1 MYITPEFSKIDMK
14 NAKGLGIF
22 SGSFNPIHMGHISI
36 INAAE
41 KILGF
46 PIVLE
51 LSSRN
56 ADKGEY
62 DIVEINRRLKGLEKY
77 PCIVT
82 KAPTFIQKAVLFSK
96 EYPNKELIFVVGADT
111 WVRIWDAKYA
121 GPLDKVAE
129 VFRENNVKF
138 LVFGRRQVIDIDF
151 GYEIGEEFRIQSGEA
166 SQFNNPISST
176 ELRIALT
183 KPQIPVT
190 VKS

>member
-82 KAPTFIQKAVLFSK
+82 KAPTFLQKAVLFSK

-121 GPLDKVAE
+121 GPLDRVAE
-129 VFRENNVKF
+129 VFRENKAKF
-138 LVFGRRQVIDIDF
+138 LVFGRRINIEFDST
-151 GYEIGEEFRIQSGEA
+151 IGEEFRIQSEEA
-166 SQFNNPISST
+166 SQFSNPISST
-176 ELRIALT
+176 ELRMALT
-183 KPQIPVT
+183 KSQMPVT